1 MAKRNLRNEV
11 ALSDEGSSSK
21 DSQSEERRGACGE
34 GQGPD
39 VVSQVPRVSLLKH
52 RTLTGPLE
60 VHPLAHLLPKA
71 RPLLGVPPSVTTL
84 SHSSPN
90 L

>member
-1 MAKRNLRNEV
+1 MAKHNLRNEV

-39 VVSQVPRVSLLKH
+39 VVSQVPRESVAAGESDTEYVS
-52 RTLTGPLE
+52 
-60 VHPLAHLLPKA
+60 
-71 RPLLGVPPSVTTL
+71 SVQ
-84 SHSSPN
+84 PMRAKR
-90 L
+90 